1 MRLGQWL
8 LVIAIT
14 LVLAAIVHFGIVLAV
29 PYTSPQDAWARL
41 QDVIRDE
48 GVAILPAAQPGEEIL
63 PQLDPNVVYGVC
75 RFDVRDGPFAVSAE
89 MPPAY
94 WSIAFHTPNGVIF
107 YAIDDEAAV
116 DGSLD
121 IELRNPEAMRRYQ
134 LAATADEADRV
145 LAVGSPSRSGY
156 VLMRA
161 LVSRG
166 ASRGELEAMMRDT
179 YCGPIEEAVA
189 PEQPSEPEGPRL
201 PFPPQRPDDLP

>member
-1 MRLGQWL
+1 MRLGQWI
-8 LVIAIT
+8 LVGTIT
-14 LVLAAIVHFGIVLAV
+14 LVLAAIVHFGVVLAV
-29 PYTSPQDAWARL
+29 PYTSPQDAWSRL
-41 QDVIRDE
+41 QDIIRDE
-48 GVAILPAAQPGEEIL
+48 EVAILPAALPGEEIL
-63 PQLDPNVVYGVC
+63 PLLDPNLVYGVC
-75 RFDVRDGPFAVSAE
+75 RFDVGEGPFAVSAE

-134 LAATADEADRV
+134 LAATAEETDRV
-145 LAVGSPSRSGY
+145 LAVEAPSRTGY

-166 ASRGELEAMMRDT
+166 ASRGELEAMMQDT
-179 YCGPIEEAVA
+179 YCGGIEETVVPEEA
-189 PEQPSEPEGPRL
+189 PEPEGPRL